1 MRSLNSASS
10 GEKTLAINGLHEIE
24 VRNAQRAGSR
34 APELSRSGA
43 DATISIV
50 MQSAAPFAPRPD
62 SREACGENGDE
73 RVADLHH
80 AHTPGHAAGRS
91 ISADW
96 DLWWIAPEMRH
107 CCIRVLWIGP
117 ECIAG
122 NVEMHRLAHFPG
134 HPKSK
139 CTRQCISR
147 APEVVHRQRASEP
160 VGPGIRELPVAL
172 YMGERSVASGHDHVR
187 SPVFGFPTAS
197 VDVVSLRT
205 KIQGMRVVLEATWHV

>member
-1 MRSLNSASS
+1 MS
-10 GEKTLAINGLHEIE
+10 GTLSNMKSFNVRHIQHHLAAVLAELEGSEVIE
-24 VRNAQRAGSR
+24 V
-34 APELSRSGA
+34 
-43 DATISIV
+43 
-50 MQSAAPFAPRPD
+50 QSATPFAPRPD

-80 AHTPGHAAGRS
+80 AHTPGHAASRS

-172 YMGERSVASGHDHVR
+172 YWVSEVLRAGTTTFARRSS
-187 SPVFGFPTAS
+187 GFPP
-197 VDVVSLRT
+197 LRW
-205 KIQGMRVVLEATWHV
+205 MWSH